1 MSKKYSVF
9 CSIIY
14 VCLCMCMCVC
24 GVYTYIHTYIYIYD
38 LKYTHTHTHTGM
50 NISSNVSEKLLVE
63 VASGENCRKYT
74 IVGRL
79 TFHHMLF

>member
-1 MSKKYSVF
+1 MDFLPFLGFV
-9 CSIIY
+9 Y
-14 VCLCMCMCVC
+14 VHMCV
-24 GVYTYIHTYIYIYD
+24 GVYELKNIIHTH
-38 LKYTHTHTHTGM
+38 THTHTHTGM
-50 NISSNVSEKLLVE
+50 NVSSSVSEKLLVE

>member
-1 MSKKYSVF
+1 MCICVWGYMSLKIS
-9 CSIIY
+9 
-14 VCLCMCMCVC
+14 
-24 GVYTYIHTYIYIYD
+24 YTH
-38 LKYTHTHTHTGM
+38 THTHTHTGM
-50 NISSNVSEKLLVE
+50 NVSSSVSEKLLVE